1 MTDAEPQKLSLL
13 AKLVVSFILVLI
25 VAAVVWH
32 GVSIETVNRVWHQLI
47 DRADAPMRF
56 RFILQPLMAAIA
68 AILDGLKD
76 ARAGRSPYFWT
87 MLRNPRERIERLNE
101 GLNATARIILL
112 GLVMDAIYQII
123 VLKRFYPAEA
133 VIVALLFAFVP
144 YVIIRGPV
152 LRIERW
158 WLGAPLQT
166 GSREAADMNRRQEGI
181 EHDRFTHR
189 RKRGQVRS
197 KGNGRQS
204 FRLDP
209 HSPQP
214 RAHDDVVVAHGSGA
228 DRFRLRDRPVYQP
241 LARNPRS
248 PLRLSSNRAGIFG
261 ARADFVRRAC
271 ACHIALAV
279 LLDGSLSVGRIVR
292 ADRRTDKGGNAIAG
306 HCGRH
311 PPHRH
316 WPLRLLCR
324 AVPPHLG
331 TDAK

>member
-25 VAAVVWH
+25 VAAGVWH

-76 ARAGRSPYFWT
+76 ARTGRSPYFWT
-87 MLRNPRERIERLNE
+87 LLRNPRERIERLNE

-158 WLGAPLQT
+158 WLGGASP
-166 GSREAADMNRRQEGI
+166 NRI
-181 EHDRFTHR
+181 
-189 RKRGQVRS
+189 S
-197 KGNGRQS
+197 
-204 FRLDP
+204 
-209 HSPQP
+209 
-214 RAHDDVVVAHGSGA
+214 
-228 DRFRLRDRPVYQP
+228 
-241 LARNPRS
+241 
-248 PLRLSSNRAGIFG
+248 
-261 ARADFVRRAC
+261 
-271 ACHIALAV
+271 
-279 LLDGSLSVGRIVR
+279 
-292 ADRRTDKGGNAIAG
+292 
-306 HCGRH
+306 
-311 PPHRH
+311 
-316 WPLRLLCR
+316 
-324 AVPPHLG
+324 
-331 TDAK
+331 

>member
-13 AKLVVSFILVLI
+13 AKLVVAFILVMI

-76 ARAGRSPYFWT
+76 ARTGRSPYFWT
-87 MLRNPRERIERLNE
+87 LLRNPRERIERLNE

-158 WLGAPLQT
+158 WLGGASP
-166 GSREAADMNRRQEGI
+166 NRI
-181 EHDRFTHR
+181 
-189 RKRGQVRS
+189 S
-197 KGNGRQS
+197 
-204 FRLDP
+204 
-209 HSPQP
+209 
-214 RAHDDVVVAHGSGA
+214 
-228 DRFRLRDRPVYQP
+228 
-241 LARNPRS
+241 
-248 PLRLSSNRAGIFG
+248 
-261 ARADFVRRAC
+261 
-271 ACHIALAV
+271 
-279 LLDGSLSVGRIVR
+279 
-292 ADRRTDKGGNAIAG
+292 
-306 HCGRH
+306 
-311 PPHRH
+311 
-316 WPLRLLCR
+316 
-324 AVPPHLG
+324 
-331 TDAK
+331 